1 MLNFNLGE
9 FPKSAVRSCWCS
21 KMCFVAALG
30 GGPALAPRSDIAVCG
45 VGIFGAG
52 GCSCGCAS
60 RPEENEEN
68 ITFYL
73 KRKGLLKD
81 CKTLCFG
88 KISLFENS
96 MGAREGRSLGA
107 SGPVLFWCTHGAD
120 PPSPSGH
127 PDSTG
132 DACYSLAAA
141 LAASLCVGC
150 GSLNASLLQGLLA
163 SPLFFF

>member
-1 MLNFNLGE
+1 
-9 FPKSAVRSCWCS
+9 
-21 KMCFVAALG
+21 MCFVAAPG

-96 MGAREGRSLGA
+96 VGAREGLSLGA
-107 SGPVLFWCTHGAD
+107 SGPVLFWCTHGAG
-120 PPSPSGH
+120 PPSPLGH
-127 PDSTG
+127 RGRPMLQPCCSPGSIALCWLWVVKCLPAAGT
-132 DACYSLAAA
+132 SRLSSVLFLAPNF
-141 LAASLCVGC
+141 L
-150 GSLNASLLQGLLA
+150 
-163 SPLFFF
+163 